1 MKNPGREV
9 AMNHAKTFTIKMKF
23 ALSWRKAPLDFK
35 ARPRKKT
42 YGVVSALLWLIA
54 VHLGQDLLRVMLNQY
69 KPTQLW
75 LLGYSLA
82 GANFGHLEGM

>member
-9 AMNHAKTFTIKMKF
+9 AVNHAKAFMIKMKF
-23 ALSWRKAPLDFK
+23 ALSRRKAPLDFK

-54 VHLGQDLLRVMLNQY
+54 VHLGQDLLCVMLNRY
-69 KPTQLW
+69 KPTQL
-75 LLGYSLA
+75 
-82 GANFGHLEGM
+82 